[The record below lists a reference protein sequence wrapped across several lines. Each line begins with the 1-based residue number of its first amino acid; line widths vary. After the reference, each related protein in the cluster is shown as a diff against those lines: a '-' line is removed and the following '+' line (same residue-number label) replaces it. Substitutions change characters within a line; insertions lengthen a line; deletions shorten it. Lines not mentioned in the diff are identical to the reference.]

1 MSNLADVRRIAREVI
16 EARAAGKRTH
26 KIGRI
31 TFDLTK
37 GGYCL
42 RFVRQCHE
50 AAAGG
55 SEFSWPHR
63 AQYAIQTMHRLM
75 AGLEVPY
82 KDRESADI
90 VTFDKGKPVT
100 ATPGHI
106 GIYLGKDLVAEN
118 TSSGK
123 RGTPRAAGT
132 KISTLAS
139 IGPARA
145 QFFRTVPMAA
155 GSLPLPE
162 DALTEVLVIDHATGA
177 VVARFKMVKGGDHVA
192 DQGKVYVR
200 V

>member
-1 MSNLADVRRIAREVI
+1 MSNLADVRRIAREVV

-26 KIGRI
+26 KIGKT

-75 AGLEVPY
+75 AAGLEVPY

-132 KISTLAS
+132 KVSTLAS

-145 QFFRTVPMAA
+145 QFFRTVPGGAI
-155 GSLPLPE
+155 PPE
-162 DALTEVLVIDHATGA
+162 EALTEVLVIDHATGA
-177 VVARFKMVKGGDHVA
+177 VVGRFQMVKGGNHVA